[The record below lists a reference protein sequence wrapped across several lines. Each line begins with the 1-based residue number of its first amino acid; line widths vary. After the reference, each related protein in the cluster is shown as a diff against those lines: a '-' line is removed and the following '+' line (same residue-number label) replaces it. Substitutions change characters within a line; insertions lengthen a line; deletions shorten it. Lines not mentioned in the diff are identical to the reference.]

1 MSREYVEKRIKEALK
16 LTGGNATKARQQ
28 VIAWTYEDSK
38 LLQGLAQ
45 PHLTGIVAHA
55 ISRVVNKKDELEILP
70 EPPQEPMDR
79 SQEFGMEIL
88 KAIASGASARFGQE
102 DIAPPVK
109 KQPASQRH
117 IDAIRQMV
125 GKKNTDGKK

>member
-28 VIAWTYEDSK
+28 IIAWTYEDSK

-55 ISRVVNKKDELEILP
+55 ISRVVSKKDEP
-70 EPPQEPMDR
+70 ETIPDTPREETDPMH
-79 SQEFGMEIL
+79 EFGIEIL
-88 KAIASGASARFGQE
+88 KAIASGDSARFGQE
-102 DIAPPVK
+102 NAAPPVK

-125 GKKNTDGKK
+125 GKKNPDGKK